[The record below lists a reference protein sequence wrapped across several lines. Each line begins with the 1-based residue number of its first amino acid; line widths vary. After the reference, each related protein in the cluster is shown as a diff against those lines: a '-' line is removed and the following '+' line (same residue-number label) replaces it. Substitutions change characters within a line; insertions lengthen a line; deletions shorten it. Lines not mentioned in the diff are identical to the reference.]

1 MKAPISETT
10 IQHVFMKHNHSQ
22 QEIVIMT
29 TLGNVS
35 TKTLDKVQGFP
46 HDGLT
51 INGVKQKDE
60 N

>member
-1 MKAPISETT
+1 MASSKNLMTKTLLNSLQPLKR
-10 IQHVFMKHNHSQ
+10 VF
-22 QEIVIMT
+22 IMN
-29 TLGNVS
+29 TLGSVS
-35 TKTLDKVQGFP
+35 RKTLDKVPGFP

>member
-1 MKAPISETT
+1 MTKTLLNSLQPLKR
-10 IQHVFMKHNHSQ
+10 VF
-22 QEIVIMT
+22 IMN
-29 TLGNVS
+29 TLGSVS
-35 TKTLDKVQGFP
+35 RKTLDKVPGFP